1 MFVLLVQHVRFSS
14 DVANTRMFLLIPDQV
29 LFQLFLI
36 HYATT
41 NTFACSIVPSSC
53 NTPSS
58 DSFVPATEVAL
69 NRFIPLLANQSSLD
83 FYIDGSFNPDNSS
96 LPGIG
101 FTWIQPSFGY
111 SYEGFVSIPSS

>member
-41 NTFACSIVPSSC
+41 NTFACSIMQSP
-53 NTPSS
+53 NNIPLA
-58 DSFVPATEVAL
+58 DSFVPATEEAL
-69 NRFIPLLANQSSLD
+69 NSFIPLLTNQSSLD
-83 FYIDGSFNPDNSS
+83 FYIDGSFYPDNSS
-96 LPGIG
+96 LSGMG
-101 FTWIQPSFGY
+101 FA
-111 SYEGFVSIPSS
+111 